1 MTPNGKF
8 HLIVTL
14 IWSIAS
20 GQGHATP
27 SDHGQNIYIEQYIY
41 MWDRWADTLCIVYYF
56 IRFVKVTVYS
66 NCQVL

>member
-1 MTPNGKF
+1 MKANLKKCPRRTPNGKF

-27 SDHGQNIYIEQYIY
+27 SDHGQNICTEPIHICGIDGQI
-41 MWDRWADTLCIVYYF
+41 LCE
-56 IRFVKVTVYS
+56 
-66 NCQVL
+66 